1 MVKDEAMRD
10 RVRGALI
17 GLAVGDAVGTTVE
30 FKPPGTFAPVTEMVG
45 GGPFRLR
52 AGEWTDDTSM
62 ALCLAESLI
71 ECGGFDARDQMER
84 YVRWWRTG
92 HLSSTGRCF
101 DIGNTTRDALSRFEQ
116 TGDPFS
122 GSTSPNAAGNGSLMR
137 LAPVAMVY
145 ANRAAEGI
153 AACGESSRTTHG
165 AREAVDACRYF
176 GGLLIGAMNGV
187 STAELLSPMYSPVPG
202 LWEREPLAPK
212 IAEVAGGSF
221 ARRSPPHIAGTG
233 YVVRS
238 LEAALWAFA
247 KTANYKDGCLVA
259 ANLGDDADTTAAV
272 YGQIAG
278 AHYGELLIP
287 TDWRVKLAQSSVIN
301 RYAELLCKSNDAVST
316 TATEA
321 R

>member
-1 MVKDEAMRD
+1 MRD

-30 FKPPGTFAPVTEMVG
+30 FKPPGTFPPVTDMVG
-45 GGPFRLR
+45 GGPFGLR
-52 AGEWTDDTSM
+52 PGEWTDDTSM

-71 ECGGFDARDQMER
+71 ECGGFNACDQMGR
-84 YVRWWRTG
+84 YVKWWRHG
-92 HLSSTGRCF
+92 HLSSIGRCF
-101 DIGNTTRDALSRFEQ
+101 DIGNTTRAALSRFEQ

-137 LAPVAMVY
+137 LAPVAMFYVS
-145 ANRAAEGI
+145 RPEEGI

-165 AREAVDACRYF
+165 AREAIDACRYF

-187 STAELLSPMYSPVPG
+187 SKAELLSPMYSPVPG

-212 IAEVAGGSF
+212 IAEVARGSF
-221 ARRSPPHIAGTG
+221 ARRSPPEIEGTG

-247 KTANYKDGCLVA
+247 TTDNYRVGCLA
-259 ANLGDDADTTAAV
+259 AVNLGDDADTTAAV
-272 YGQIAG
+272 CGQIAG
-278 AHYGELLIP
+278 AYNGESGIPGEWRKGLARESLI
-287 TDWRVKLAQSSVIN
+287 D
-301 RYAELLCKSNDAVST
+301 RYAESVTGLLIKLPA
-316 TATEA
+316 
-321 R
+321 